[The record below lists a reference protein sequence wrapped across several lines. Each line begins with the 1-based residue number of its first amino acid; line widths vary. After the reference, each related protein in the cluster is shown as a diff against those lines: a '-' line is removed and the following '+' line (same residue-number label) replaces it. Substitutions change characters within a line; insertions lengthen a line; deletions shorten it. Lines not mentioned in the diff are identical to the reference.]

1 MNAASSPFRQNGN
14 FASQRPIAW
23 PLDRSPRHQHSTI
36 RATNPRFTKAM
47 GPTGPDHPSGDQR
60 CGLRGEFG
68 RRRAARADAAD
79 TCRWARREEHW
90 QLGGSRRPALG
101 YSEYS
106 RQFSLGLGLP
116 PAGTKNPAWSF
127 CSSQLFCA
135 QGATTKLGA
144 TTRHDGD
151 HPVDLAAHN
160 RGGNSSF
167 GIRWSW
173 NGFPLCDGGGH
184 HARIGAG
191 HRTGPGCN
199 GYGAFCRHH
208 NGHSRFNEHCDER
221 QGAARRV

>member
-1 MNAASSPFRQNGN
+1 MAA
-14 FASQRPIAW
+14 ARPQSETS
-23 PLDRSPRHQHSTI
+23 PLDN
-36 RATNPRFTKAM
+36 RAT
-47 GPTGPDHPSGDQR
+47 SGDQR
-60 CGLRGEFG
+60 CGFRGEFG

-79 TCRWARREEHW
+79 ICRWAPARGPGPGPAGKSA
-90 QLGGSRRPALG
+90 QLGGSLVAHRPWATLSTHASFLWVWG
-101 YSEYS
+101 
-106 RQFSLGLGLP
+106 P
-116 PAGTKNPAWSF
+116 PPGTKNPAWSF
-127 CSSQLFCA
+127 CSSRLFCA

-191 HRTGPGCN
+191 HRTGPGSN
-199 GYGAFCRHH
+199 GYGTFCRHH